1 MTTTPTSTQGA
12 STPRRGTH
20 RTWMLLAPFG
30 ASLLL
35 GACSNGDLSD
45 LRSYAETVKARPGG
59 RIEPLPEV
67 KSYESFEYSASKL
80 RSPFA
85 PDTEL
90 APRVAAV
97 TEGPRPDPNRRKEY
111 LESFPLDA
119 LRMVG
124 TLEIEGRYYGLVRD
138 ADGLVHQV
146 LPGQYMGEYDGRVT
160 SVTNAAIEVVE
171 LVPNGIDG
179 FTERQAAVAID

>member
-1 MTTTPTSTQGA
+1 M
-12 STPRRGTH
+12 
-20 RTWMLLAPFG
+20 
-30 ASLLL
+30 
-35 GACSNGDLSD
+35 SD
-45 LRSYAETVKARPGG
+45 LRRYAESIKGRPGG
-59 RIEPLPEV
+59 RIEPLPEI

-80 RSPFA
+80 RSPFK

-90 APRVAAV
+90 AQRNPAA
-97 TEGPRPDPNRRKEY
+97 TDGPRPDPNRRKEY
-111 LESFPLDA
+111 LESFPLDS

-146 LPGQYMGEYDGRVT
+146 LPGQYMGQNDGRVNA
-160 SVTNAAIEVVE
+160 VTDAAIELTE

-179 FTERQAAVAID
+179 FMERQAAVALD